1 MTRTN
6 PTIALLNARC
16 STRSYA
22 ATPITA
28 DEKRAILHSAVRA
41 PTAGNMVLYSIIEID
56 DQALK
61 DTLAETCDHQPF
73 IAGAPWMLL
82 FVADLQKWM
91 DLFAV
96 ADVDRLEGVP
106 HAVTPG
112 FGDLMLACCDALLAA
127 QNAVIAA
134 ESLGIGSC
142 YVGDILELG
151 ETHAELL
158 HLPRYTFPVTML
170 CLGRPKTRPHIVE
183 RYEKNV
189 VHRNTYRRLSDAGR
203 RAALDDLARLY
214 GEHGFGGYDNY
225 AQEIYARK
233 FASEFAAEADR
244 SVAWWLE
251 RWRTGAE

>member
-1 MTRTN
+1 MPTN
-6 PTIALLNARC
+6 QTMALIDARC
-16 STRSYA
+16 STRAYA
-22 ATPITA
+22 ATPVTD
-28 DEKRAILHSAVRA
+28 DEKRAILHAAMRA
-41 PTAGNMVLYSIIEID
+41 PTAGNMMLYSIIEID

-73 IAGAPWMLL
+73 IARAPWVLL

-91 DLFAV
+91 DLFA
-96 ADVDRLEGVP
+96 AAGVDRLEGVP
-106 HAVTPG
+106 HGVTPG
-112 FGDLMLACCDALLAA
+112 LGDLMLACCDALIAA

-142 YVGDILELG
+142 YIGDILERG

-170 CLGRPKTRPHIVE
+170 CLGRPKSRQRIAE
-183 RYEKNV
+183 RYEKQV
-189 VHRNTYRRLSDAGR
+189 VHKNAYRRLSDEER
-203 RAALDDLARLY
+203 REALDDLDRLY
-214 GEHGFGGYDNY
+214 GEHGFGGWDNC

-233 FASEFAAEADR
+233 FASDFAAEADR

-251 RWRTGAE
+251 RWRTG